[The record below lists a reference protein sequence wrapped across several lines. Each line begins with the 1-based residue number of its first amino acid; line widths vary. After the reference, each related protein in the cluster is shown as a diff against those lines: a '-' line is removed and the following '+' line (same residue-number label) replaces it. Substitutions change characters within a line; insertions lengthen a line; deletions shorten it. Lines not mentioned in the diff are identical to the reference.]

1 MAHSITISGPDG
13 PFQAYQ
19 AIPASAN
26 GHGLVLI
33 QEIFGV
39 NQVMRDLA
47 DDFASQGFHVLV
59 PDLFWRIEPGIDIT
73 DQTPEEMQQ
82 AFSLFGRFGVD
93 KGVMDIQ
100 ATIDHL
106 RQTHDHIGTVGYCL
120 GGLLAYLAATR
131 TSIDASVSYYGVGIQ
146 DLLAEAGPATKPLL
160 VHIAAQDSF
169 VNEAAQQVIVSN
181 LSALPQIHIHRY
193 AGLGHAFA
201 RQGGDHYDG
210 AGAKLANQRTLKFLE
225 EALA

>member
-1 MAHSITISGPDG
+1 VASFITISGPDG

-19 AIPASAN
+19 AIPTAPN

-39 NQVMRDLA
+39 NKVMRDLA
-47 DDFASQGFHVLV
+47 NDFASKGFQVLV

-73 DQTPEEMQQ
+73 DPTPDQMQQ
-82 AFSLFGRFGVD
+82 AFSLYERFVVATGV
-93 KGVMDIQ
+93 VDIQ

-106 RQTHDHIGTVGYCL
+106 RLARAHIGTIGYCL

-131 TSIDASVSYYGVGIQ
+131 TNVDASVSYYGVGIQ
-146 DLLAEAGPATKPLL
+146 DFLSEADHATKPLL
-160 VHIAAQDSF
+160 LHIAEQDSF
-169 VNEAAQQVIVSN
+169 VNEAAQQTIISH
-181 LSALPQIHIHRY
+181 LSALQQIHIHRY

-201 RQGGDHYDG
+201 RQGGAHYDG
-210 AGAKLANQRTLKFLE
+210 EGAKLANQRTLTFLE
-225 EALA
+225 KTLA

>member
-1 MAHSITISGPDG
+1 MAHSVTISGPDG

-19 AIPASAN
+19 AIPAAPN
-26 GHGLVLI
+26 GRGLVLI

-39 NQVMRDLA
+39 NKVMRDLA
-47 DDFASQGFHVLV
+47 DDFASHGFYVLV

-73 DQTPEEMQQ
+73 DQTTEEMQQ
-82 AFSLFGRFGVD
+82 AFSLFGRFKVDAGV
-93 KGVMDIQ
+93 VDIQ

-106 RQTHDHIGTVGYCL
+106 SQTHAHIGTVGYCL
-120 GGLLAYLAATR
+120 GGLMAYLAATR
-131 TSIDASVSYYGVGIQ
+131 TTADASVSYYGVGIQ

-160 VHIAAQDSF
+160 LHIAEQDSF
-169 VNEAAQQVIVSN
+169 VNEAAQQAIVSH
-181 LSALPQIHIHRY
+181 LSALPQIHINRY

-201 RQGGDHYDG
+201 RQGGDHYDREG
-210 AGAKLANQRTLKFLE
+210 AMLANQRTLTFLE